1 MNPVASGREGG
12 QGYDSGQNQLII
24 PMGNNN
30 AVASIKLRDCL
41 RASITVVVIPTR
53 SERTVE
59 MATATSEVRPLT
71 AAAFRT
77 PAKFTEFCK
86 NGGKPLGGMIGGEQV
101 TGSMNVTFQTIDP
114 GSQEVL
120 ATVCEMSDAE
130 VARAV
135 AAAQKAYDGL
145 GAKSWRNTDIEERI
159 KLCQRLV
166 ELCDRDRDVLL
177 ACEIRDGG
185 KVSELAE
192 GDFTQIRECAAYF
205 SGVAR
210 RIEMGDGA
218 SMNVAPG
225 VEGFT
230 FREPW
235 GVVAGI
241 IPWNYP
247 IVLTSWFMF
256 PALLAGNT
264 ILIKPA
270 EDTPLSALYIAKLA
284 QEAGFPPGVVNV
296 LPGRGEITGHSIA
309 EHSGVRYISFTGSPG
324 VGQAILRTCDR
335 HGTRMKRELGGNGA
349 AIVLEDADPELV
361 ARMIGKYTNQHY
373 GQTCCTIHRIFVD
386 KKIADDFIDA
396 QVEFFKDLKIGYQ
409 ADEGTQLGAVIN
421 PTQRRRI
428 LQAEQETIARG
439 ATPLLSGGDATV
451 AGKNGFYLKP
461 SLYRTEPGLNVN
473 PAEVF
478 HTYATICPVSSAD
491 EAIRLAN
498 SSPYGLGSSVW
509 TKDIKRGVALAKQF
523 RDGTA
528 QINCHNSIAYGLPYG
543 GQGISGGPGGGVNCE
558 ETFLDYTQVKAV
570 YVADYPGT

>member
-1 MNPVASGREGG
+1 
-12 QGYDSGQNQLII
+12 
-24 PMGNNN
+24 
-30 AVASIKLRDCL
+30 
-41 RASITVVVIPTR
+41 
-53 SERTVE
+53 
-59 MATATSEVRPLT
+59 MATATPEIRPLT

-77 PAKFTEFCK
+77 PEKFTEFCR
-86 NGGKPLGGMIGGEQV
+86 NGGQPLGGVVDGEQIA
-101 TGSMNVTFQTIDP
+101 GSMNVTFQTIDP

-120 ATVCEMSDAE
+120 ATVSEMGEAE

-135 AAAQKAYDGL
+135 AAAQRAFDGL
-145 GAKSWRNTDIEERI
+145 GAKSWRNADVEERI
-159 KLCQRLV
+159 KLVNRLV

-192 GDFTQIRECAAYF
+192 GDFTQIRECAEYF

-210 RIEMGDGA
+210 RTKMGDGA

-270 EDTPLSALYIAKLA
+270 EDTPLSALYIGKLA
-284 QEAGFPPGVVNV
+284 QEAGFPPGVINV

-309 EHSGVRYISFTGSPG
+309 EHPGVRYISFTGSPG

-349 AIVLEDADPELV
+349 AIVLDDADPELV
-361 ARMIGKYTNQHY
+361 ARLIGKYTNQHY

-386 KKIADDFIDA
+386 KKIANDFIDA
-396 QVEFFKDLKIGYQ
+396 QVEFFKGLKIGYQ

-428 LQAEQETIARG
+428 LQAEQETVARG
-439 ATPLLSGGDATV
+439 ATALLPGGDATV

-478 HTYATICPVSSAD
+478 HTYATICPVSSAE
-491 EAIRLAN
+491 EALQLAN

-570 YVADYPGT
+570 YVADYPGA